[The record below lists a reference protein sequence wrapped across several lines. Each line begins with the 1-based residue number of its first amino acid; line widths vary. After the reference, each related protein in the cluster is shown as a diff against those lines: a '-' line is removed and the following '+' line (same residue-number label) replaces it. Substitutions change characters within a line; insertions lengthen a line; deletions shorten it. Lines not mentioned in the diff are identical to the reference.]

1 MHKVLLTSIAFLAA
15 GVPVTAFAEMTTEE
29 IIDMFPGAQKIEIK
43 RRANTTKVE
52 VLVDGEKIEVTFD
65 NATNQIRKRETE
77 RLSDND
83 LADELDDIE
92 QHNGDTYADEDHED
106 HDEADDE
113 ADDDSD
119 DDRGSSHD
127 SDDDDSDDSDSDD
140 DSDNDDSD
148 DDSDDDGDDDGDDS
162 DDDDGDD
169 R

>member
-29 IIDMFPGAQKIEIK
+29 IVDMFPGAQKIEIK

-92 QHNGDTYADEDHED
+92 QHNGDTYADEDH
-106 HDEADDE
+106 DEADDENDDE

-127 SDDDDSDDSDSDD
+127 SDDSDDSDSDSDDDDSDD
-140 DSDNDDSD
+140 DSDND
-148 DDSDDDGDDDGDDS
+148 SDDDGGDDS
-162 DDDDGDD
+162 DDDEGDD

>member
-29 IIDMFPGAQKIEIK
+29 IVDMFPGAQKIEIK

-92 QHNGDTYADEDHED
+92 QHNGDTYADEDHD
-106 HDEADDE
+106 RDE

-127 SDDDDSDDSDSDD
+127 NDDNDDSDDSDSDSDDSDSDD
-140 DSDNDDSD
+140 DDSDN
-148 DDSDDDGDDDGDDS
+148 DSDDDGGDDS

>member
-92 QHNGDTYADEDHED
+92 QHNGDTYADEDH
-106 HDEADDE
+106 DEADDENDDE
-113 ADDDSD
+113 ADDDSE

-140 DSDNDDSD
+140 DSDNDS
-148 DDSDDDGDDDGDDS
+148 DDDGDDS

>member
-29 IIDMFPGAQKIEIK
+29 IVDMFPGAQKIEIK

-92 QHNGDTYADEDHED
+92 QHNGDTYADEDHD
-106 HDEADDE
+106 RDE

-127 SDDDDSDDSDSDD
+127 NDDNDDSDSDSDESDSDDDDSD
-140 DSDNDDSD
+140 N
-148 DDSDDDGDDDGDDS
+148 DSDDDGGDDS
-162 DDDDGDD
+162 DDDEGDD

>member
-29 IIDMFPGAQKIEIK
+29 IVDMFPGAQKIEIK

-92 QHNGDTYADEDHED
+92 QHNGDTYADEDH
-106 HDEADDE
+106 DEADDENDDE

-127 SDDDDSDDSDSDD
+127 SDDDDSDSDD
-140 DSDNDDSD
+140 DSDNDSD

>member
-29 IIDMFPGAQKIEIK
+29 IVDMFPGAQKIEIK

-92 QHNGDTYADEDHED
+92 QHNGDTYADEDHD
-106 HDEADDE
+106 RDE

-127 SDDDDSDDSDSDD
+127 NDDNDDNDDSDDSDSDD
-140 DSDNDDSD
+140 DDSDN
-148 DDSDDDGDDDGDDS
+148 DSDDDGGDDS
-162 DDDDGDD
+162 DDDEGDD

>member
-29 IIDMFPGAQKIEIK
+29 IVDMFPGAQKIEIK

-92 QHNGDTYADEDHED
+92 QHNGDTYADEDHD
-106 HDEADDE
+106 RDE

-127 SDDDDSDDSDSDD
+127 NDDNDDNDDSDSDSDESDSDDDDSD
-140 DSDNDDSD
+140 N
-148 DDSDDDGDDDGDDS
+148 DSDDDGGDDS
-162 DDDDGDD
+162 DDDEGDD

>member
-15 GVPVTAFAEMTTEE
+15 GVPITAFAEMTTEE
-29 IIDMFPGAQKIEIK
+29 IVDMFPGAQKIEIK

-92 QHNGDTYADEDHED
+92 QHNGDTYADEDHD
-106 HDEADDE
+106 RDE

-127 SDDDDSDDSDSDD
+127 NDDSDDSDSDD
-140 DSDNDDSD
+140 SDSDDDDSDN
-148 DDSDDDGDDDGDDS
+148 DSDDDGGDDS
-162 DDDDGDD
+162 DDDEGDD

>member
-92 QHNGDTYADEDHED
+92 QHNGDTYADEDH
-106 HDEADDE
+106 DEADDE

-127 SDDDDSDDSDSDD
+127 SDDSDDSDSDD

-148 DDSDDDGDDDGDDS
+148 DDSDDDGDDS

>member
-1 MHKVLLTSIAFLAA
+1 
-15 GVPVTAFAEMTTEE
+15 
-29 IIDMFPGAQKIEIK
+29 MFPGAQKIEIK

-92 QHNGDTYADEDHED
+92 QHNGDTYADEDHD
-106 HDEADDE
+106 RDE

-127 SDDDDSDDSDSDD
+127 NDDNDDSDDSDSDD
-140 DSDNDDSD
+140 DDSDN
-148 DDSDDDGDDDGDDS
+148 DSDDDGGDDS
-162 DDDDGDD
+162 DDDEGDD

>member
-29 IIDMFPGAQKIEIK
+29 IVDMFPGAQKIEIK

-92 QHNGDTYADEDHED
+92 QHNGDTYADEDH
-106 HDEADDE
+106 DEADDENDDE

-127 SDDDDSDDSDSDD
+127 SDDDDSDSDD
-140 DSDNDDSD
+140 DSDNDSD
-148 DDSDDDGDDDGDDS
+148 DDSDDDGDDS

>member
-29 IIDMFPGAQKIEIK
+29 IVDMFPGAQKIEIK

-92 QHNGDTYADEDHED
+92 QHNGDTYADEDHD
-106 HDEADDE
+106 RDE

-127 SDDDDSDDSDSDD
+127 NDDNDDSDDSDSDSDESDSDDD
-140 DSDNDDSD
+140 DSDND
-148 DDSDDDGDDDGDDS
+148 SDDDGGDDS
-162 DDDDGDD
+162 DDDEGDD